1 MAKDFWE
8 KLKPLSFSFLLLIIF
23 VSIFLRVYGLSRY
36 PVGFHSQEA
45 LLGWRAQS
53 ILLTGKDET
62 GRFLPL
68 IFSSLEGYQL
78 PFSTYLL
85 IPSVKILGL
94 NEIAVRLTFALFGI
108 LAIVSLFGIIR
119 LLLPQEKK
127 LALWATFFF
136 AINPWSL
143 WQSRIASASHLSLSL
158 FLIGFFFLL
167 LAMKKNWSLPISII
181 FLAFSLYT
189 AKLVWFFIFLF
200 LLILWFFKRKKEIL
214 ITFFTLIILLAPL
227 LFLYNKVPQAKLDFL
242 KHDLTLF
249 SDTTITSKID
259 MMRGEDIQVGYP
271 FFGKIFY
278 NKTFYIEKLAEN
290 FLRHFNPRFYFA
302 SGDSN
307 PLHGLTNF
315 GPILFV
321 FLPFTLMGVWLMFK
335 KEKNFFYFLFFW
347 FLVGIIPSVLSL
359 PSPDE
364 EKSIFVLPVLAILS
378 AYALAKLKKIYLVAF
393 WFLLIVN
400 VSIVC
405 FDAMIKEP
413 LRVQEKWQ
421 YGYKNLAIFLNRN
434 LEGCK
439 KIFLTDSYGSDPG
452 PLLLFYFN
460 YSPEKFIQN
469 NQEDFGYR
477 YWIKQVDKI
486 TIDQTDSWEP
496 NEFNLFV
503 MVPEEKELL
512 SKLGNPDKREAI
524 RDLNSEPLFLIFSWC
539 KEYEK

>member
-1 MAKDFWE
+1 MAKNFWE
-8 KLKPLSFSFLLLIIF
+8 KLKPFSSSFLLLIIF
-23 VSIFLRVYGLSRY
+23 VGIFLRVYGLNRY

-94 NEIAVRLTFALFGI
+94 NETAVRLTFALFGV

-127 LALWATFFF
+127 LAFWATFFF

-143 WQSRIASASHLSLSL
+143 WQSRIASASHLSFSL

-167 LAMKKNWSLPISII
+167 LAMKKKWSLPISII

-189 AKLVWFFIFLF
+189 AKLVWFFIFPF
-200 LLILWFFKRKKEIL
+200 LLLLWFFKKRKEIL
-214 ITFFTLIILLAPL
+214 ITFFTLLILLAPL
-227 LFLYNKVPQAKLDFL
+227 FFLYSKAPQAKLDFL

-259 MMRGEDIQVGYP
+259 MMRGEDIQAGYP

-278 NKTFYIEKLAEN
+278 NKTFFVEKLAEN

-315 GPILFV
+315 GPIFFV

-335 KEKNFFYFLFFW
+335 KEKNVFYFFIFW

-364 EKSIFVLPVLAILS
+364 EKSILVLPVLAVLS
-378 AYALAKLKKIYLVAF
+378 AYALTKLKKIYLAVF
-393 WFLLIVN
+393 WILLIVN
-400 VSIVC
+400 ISIVSY
-405 FDAMIKEP
+405 DAMVKES

-434 LEGCK
+434 LEGYQ

-460 YSPEKFIQN
+460 YSPEKFIKN
-469 NQEDFGYR
+469 NQEKFSYR

-486 TIDQTDSWEP
+486 TIDQKNSWEP
-496 NEFNLFV
+496 NKFNLFI

-512 SKLGNPDKREAI
+512 SKLDNPNKKETI
-524 RDLNSEPLFLIFSWC
+524 KDLTGEPLFLIFSC
-539 KEYEK
+539 CQEYEK